1 MRIDWL
7 DVNEADIH
15 LAAYRHWKQQGG
27 SRGAIFREEFAP
39 AGRGR
44 VFRDVLVVQRQY
56 WLNFQQLR
64 DAEVR

>member
-1 MRIDWL
+1 MD
-7 DVNEADIH
+7 DNEGDIH
-15 LAAYRHWKQQGG
+15 LAAYRHWEQQGG
-27 SRGAIFREEFAP
+27 GRGAIFKAEFAA

-44 VFRDVLVVQRQY
+44 VFRDVLVMQRQY